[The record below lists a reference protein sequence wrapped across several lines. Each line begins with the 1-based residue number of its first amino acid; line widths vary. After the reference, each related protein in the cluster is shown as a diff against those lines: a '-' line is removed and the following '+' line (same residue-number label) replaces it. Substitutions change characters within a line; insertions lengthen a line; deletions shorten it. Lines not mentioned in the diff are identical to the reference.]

1 MKVYDF
7 TVNDTKRRPV
17 TLKQFEGK
25 VCLIVNTATAC
36 SLTPQ
41 YEGLEALYQK
51 FKDQGFEILDF
62 PSNQFKQAMGS
73 DEDLANF
80 CRLNYKT
87 TFTTFGKVFVN
98 GSNASPLFKHLR
110 KESASR
116 IMRHFIKARIK
127 WNFTKFLV
135 DQEGNVINRYD
146 PEVKPRDIE
155 ADIKALLNKKESQ
168 L

>member
-7 TVNDTKRRPV
+7 TVNDTKRFPV

-51 FKDQGFEILDF
+51 YKDQGFEVLDF

-73 DEDLANF
+73 DEDIANF

-155 ADIKALLNKKESQ
+155 ADIKALLSKKESQ